1 MRVAVERLS
10 EIFDSLDYHV
20 ALYDRDWRYTYVNR
34 EGARVLGRE
43 VSELI
48 GRSIWELFP
57 EAVGNQYYRELHQAL
72 VTGRS
77 VHFDHYYEPFDRW
90 FENHVYPVTDGVLVL
105 ARDVTAQRLATEAQ
119 HQRETM
125 LRLAQQA
132 GGVGTFEWEL
142 DRGVSQCSADFFR
155 LFGLPAVDGPMTHEQ
170 WLHHLHPDDREVIT
184 AHLVKAL
191 SGEETAALDYR
202 IITAQG
208 ETRWLT
214 YAGQLTRTAAGAPRM
229 LGTVVDVTARKTS
242 EARLRQAEA
251 HLRAQA
257 QELAE
262 ANRLKD
268 EFLATLSHELRTP
281 LNVIRGRT
289 SMLMRAD
296 TLESARTNAA
306 IIERNSVVLEQLVSD
321 LLDVSRITLGQM
333 RIEPQ
338 LVGLA
343 SIAAAVLQGLQPAA
357 EARGIRVAVD
367 VPSDLPP
374 LWADGTR
381 LQQVV
386 WNLLNN
392 AVKFTPDGGEIGL
405 RASLEGDR
413 VRLAVSDSGDGID
426 PSMLPRVF
434 DMFWQAEPT
443 TTRSHGGLGLGLSI
457 AQRLVELHGGQ
468 IHAESQGAQTGATF
482 VVLLPVA
489 PAGVSEAD
497 AQRAR

>member
-20 ALYDRDWRYTYVNR
+20 ALYDRQWRYTYVNR
-34 EGARVLGRE
+34 EAARVLGRE
-43 VSELI
+43 ASELI
-48 GRSIWELFP
+48 GQSIWELFP
-57 EAVGNQYYRELHQAL
+57 EAVGNQYYRELHQA
-72 VTGRS
+72 VQTGRS
-77 VHFDHYYEPFDRW
+77 IHADHYYEPFDRW
-90 FENHVYPVTDGVLVL
+90 FENHIYPLTDGVLVL
-105 ARDVTAQRLATEAQ
+105 ARDVTVQRLASEAQ
-119 HQRETM
+119 QQRDTM

-132 GGVGTFEWEL
+132 GGVGTFEWDF
-142 DRGVSQCSADFFR
+142 DRGVSQCSAEFFR
-155 LFGLPAVDGPMTHEQ
+155 LFGLPAVDGPMTQDQ
-170 WLHHLHPDDREVIT
+170 WSQYLHPEDRDLIT
-184 AHLVKAL
+184 THLGRVL

-214 YAGQLTRTAAGAPRM
+214 YAAQMTRTAAGAARM
-229 LGTVVDVTARKTS
+229 LGTVVDVTSRKTT

-251 HLRAQA
+251 NLRAQA
-257 QELAE
+257 RDLAE

-289 SMLMRAD
+289 SMLMQAQSID
-296 TLESARTNAA
+296 VARENAG
-306 IIERNSVVLEQLVSD
+306 IIERNSIVLEKLVSD

-338 LVGLA
+338 LVSLA
-343 SIAAAVLQGLQPAA
+343 AIIATVVQGMQPAA
-357 EARGIRVAVD
+357 AARGLCLTVD

-386 WNLLNN
+386 WNLMNN
-392 AVKFTPDGGEIGL
+392 AFKFTPDGGHIEL

-413 VRLAVSDSGDGID
+413 VRLVVRDSGDGID
-426 PSMLPRVF
+426 PAMLPHVF
-434 DMFWQAEPT
+434 EMFWQAEPT

-457 AQRLVELHGGQ
+457 AQRLVELHGGK
-468 IHAESQGAQTGATF
+468 IHAESHGPQTGAAF

-489 PAGVSEAD
+489 PTTLIEGGP
-497 AQRAR
+497 QRTR